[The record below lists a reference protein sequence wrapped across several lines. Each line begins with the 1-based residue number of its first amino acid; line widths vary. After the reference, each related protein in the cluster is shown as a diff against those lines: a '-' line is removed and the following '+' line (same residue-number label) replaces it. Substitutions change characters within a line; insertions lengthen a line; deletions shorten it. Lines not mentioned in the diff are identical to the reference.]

1 MKYKQI
7 VKPEINPLILNTTIE
22 NWEFRPSIT
31 SVRGKYGVR
40 FELTFSNGLKKQKQ
54 VGGFKTKKEANRAKE
69 EILYQLSTGTYIP
82 YRFTLQEFYDYW
94 LYYYML
100 DKKIAYSTF
109 VNYRNVIYNHLL
121 KSISPRTYITNIE
134 SSDLIKFMDSIA
146 SNPLRCNA
154 YAVISSSF
162 KTAKELNIIAQNPAP
177 YAVQT
182 IRSKMRQKKRT
193 ETKRKTFSLQQLQ
206 NILLT
211 CKKEEPNYYLLML
224 ICATTG
230 IRISE
235 ALGLQFENVDF
246 PNRQLQI
253 IGQKGRTIYGDG
265 WESQMATS
273 QLIQTKTYSSV
284 RNVEIPQFVLDEII
298 LAKNKYDY
306 LNQNDVNFHY
316 TPEKDWW
323 DMGIVIYAP
332 FRGKGYAVPALKLM
346 LDHAFR
352 VCGISRIHNDFEVAR
367 NEIAAWQT
375 HRKAGF
381 QKLGVKN
388 GVLHMMI
395 TKEEYLS
402 AARNVLVDDQIN
414 PNAEMA

>member
-1 MKYKQI
+1 MQLFDKYD
-7 VKPEINPLILNTTIE
+7 VFFLLSILQHNKKTDCL
-22 NWEFRPSIT
+22 
-31 SVRGKYGVR
+31 SV
-40 FELTFSNGLKKQKQ
+40 
-54 VGGFKTKKEANRAKE
+54 
-69 EILYQLSTGTYIP
+69 
-82 YRFTLQEFYDYW
+82 
-94 LYYYML
+94 
-100 DKKIAYSTF
+100 KKIAYSTF

-121 KSISPRTYITNIE
+121 KSISPRIYITNIE

-162 KTAKELNIIAQNPAP
+162 KTAKEFNIIAQNPAP

-193 ETKRKTFSLQQLQ
+193 ETKRETFSLQQLQ

-224 ICATTG
+224 ICSTTG

-246 PNRQLQI
+246 SNRQLHI
-253 IGQKGRTIYGDG
+253 IWQKGRTIYGDG

-316 TPEKDWW
+316 TPDFVVVNSNGRPLSRDSK
-323 DMGIVIYAP
+323 IS
-332 FRGKGYAVPALKLM
+332 
-346 LDHAFR
+346 HAFKHVLELCDINPDDYCWHDLR
-352 VCGISRIHNDFEVAR
+352 HTYATLLKKNINNLKVIS
-367 NEIAAWQT
+367 
-375 HRKAGF
+375 
-381 QKLGVKN
+381 KLLGHSTVDMTED
-388 GVLHMMI
+388 VYI
-395 TKEEYLS
+395 
-402 AARNVLVDDQIN
+402 DDQRDIIDTSSIMTKYVDSLYDKIHMSDKSEELDMSKISD
-414 PNAEMA
+414 AFLKIR

>member
-1 MKYKQI
+1 
-7 VKPEINPLILNTTIE
+7 
-22 NWEFRPSIT
+22 
-31 SVRGKYGVR
+31 
-40 FELTFSNGLKKQKQ
+40 
-54 VGGFKTKKEANRAKE
+54 
-69 EILYQLSTGTYIP
+69 
-82 YRFTLQEFYDYW
+82 
-94 LYYYML
+94 
-100 DKKIAYSTF
+100 
-109 VNYRNVIYNHLL
+109 
-121 KSISPRTYITNIE
+121 
-134 SSDLIKFMDSIA
+134 
-146 SNPLRCNA
+146 
-154 YAVISSSF
+154 
-162 KTAKELNIIAQNPAP
+162 
-177 YAVQT
+177 
-182 IRSKMRQKKRT
+182 MRQKKRT

-224 ICATTG
+224 ICSTTG

-246 PNRQLQI
+246 SNRQLHI
-253 IGQKGRTIYGDG
+253 IWQKGRTIYGDG

-395 TKEEYLS
+395 TKEEYLD
-402 AARNVLVDDQIN
+402 AAQNVPIDDQI
-414 PNAEMA
+414 ASAATI